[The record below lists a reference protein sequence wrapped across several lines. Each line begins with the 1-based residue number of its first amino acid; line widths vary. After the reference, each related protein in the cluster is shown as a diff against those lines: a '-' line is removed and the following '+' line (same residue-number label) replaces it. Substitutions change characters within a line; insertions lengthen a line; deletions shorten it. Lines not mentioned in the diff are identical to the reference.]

1 MFYRELVEFFWFS
14 LLIPH
19 GGKFFSIEK
28 FIGRSDNK
36 NNFHSRPDYCLGIM
50 GLDNMQDAMNP
61 NNWWH
66 NNDGCVFYR
75 NDNQNVF
82 CTGHAAFTTSPG
94 VTLTKKKNVHW

>member
-1 MFYRELVEFFWFS
+1 MD
-14 LLIPH
+14 I
-19 GGKFFSIEK
+19 
-28 FIGRSDNK
+28 N
-36 NNFHSRPDYCLGIM
+36 RPDYCLGIM

-94 VTLTKKKNVHW
+94 KNHQFLSFIKFF